1 MTKDNILFSVIG
13 VLVGVIVGYV
23 FATTVNQHGYSARA
37 TSSSSAQLTQDSR
50 LHGNQPD
57 SMGGAIA
64 SQGGGAAAVA
74 ADNSAVVEQAKA
86 QPGDFEAQMKAAGA
100 LYQARRF
107 DEAIEFLT
115 RANKLRP
122 DAYETLVALGD
133 TNFDAG
139 RYDVAEKWYTAALEK
154 KADDVNVRTDL
165 GLTFL
170 FREPMDVDRAI
181 KEFRRSLA
189 LDPNHEQTLQDIT
202 VALTKKGSF
211 DEADATLKKLAEVNP
226 SNPGLAKLRA
236 ELDAARA
243 SEKSPDTSKRK

>member
-1 MTKDNILFSVIG
+1 MTKDNLLFSIIG
-13 VLVGVIVGYV
+13 ALVGVIAGYV
-23 FATTVNQHGYSARA
+23 FATTVNQRGYVAR
-37 TSSSSAQLTQDSR
+37 TSSSSSGQLTQDSR
-50 LHGNQPD
+50 LHGNQPESPGD
-57 SMGGAIA
+57 ALA
-64 SQGGGAAAVA
+64 NQGGEA
-74 ADNSAVVEQAKA
+74 ADNSAVIEQAKA
-86 QPGDFEAQMKAAGA
+86 QPSDFEAQMKAAGA

-122 DAYETLVALGD
+122 DSYEAIVALGD

-154 KADDVNVRTDL
+154 KPDDVNVRTDL

-170 FREPMDVDRAI
+170 FREPMNVDRAI
-181 KEFRRSLA
+181 KEFRQSLQI
-189 LDPNHEQTLQDIT
+189 DPNHEQTLQDIT

-236 ELDAARA
+236 ELDAARE
-243 SEKSPDTSKRK
+243 SKKSPDTSTRK